1 MSSIIEEYN
10 YDIFISYRQKDN
22 KGDRWVSEFVEALK
36 TELESTFKEE
46 ISVYF
51 DINPHDGLLETHDVD
66 ASLKDKLK
74 CLVFIPII
82 SRTYCDPKAFAW
94 EHEFKAFVDQASQDQ
109 YGLKVKLPNGNV
121 ASRVLPIRVHDLSK
135 EDINQFE
142 AVTGSV
148 LRSIDFIYKETGVNR
163 PLKPGDNKNDNQ
175 NRTDYRNQVNKV
187 ANAISDIIVFF
198 QEPPKQLSAAK
209 YAEKIS
215 SSPEPFDTES
225 KSASS
230 ISKSEWQ
237 KKTLKIRF
245 PKFNMTIVPAI
256 MLAGSLIMIM
266 ISIWLLVKKDSEKKD
281 KVEYLPLTFNE
292 PFRQRNNWAV
302 TCMLSPIGD
311 KIAYNGDGY
320 YYIYSFLN
328 GKTVRISNQIEN
340 LATTFSPEGDSIVL
354 RTHSNLGTLYVV
366 SLSTGQAKMIAD
378 SAETE
383 QPSWS
388 EDGWIYYFQNHT
400 GALMKV
406 RSNGSRKEKIIEKSD
421 EKMVTGYIEPLPGNV
436 GLIYPQRSDK
446 IIDPAA
452 SEIIV
457 FNLKTK
463 EKKSLGNGVRA
474 LFIKSFGT
482 IIICKADGTLLAGKF
497 DVDKLSPLK
506 GFVKVLENVETGGN
520 LMRSIASFT
529 ISNNGD
535 LLFIT
540 RDNIIPD
547 EILYVDRSGRVINE
561 PLTMNGWI
569 NQIDLSSDG
578 NLLLASLHS
587 NNISAP
593 NIWVRDLRDQSQRR
607 ITNGKLLDYYPGFTN
622 QDKEVT
628 FVSPRDF
635 KNWDLYSVPL
645 DGSRDAK
652 VILDRPGDI
661 SQTSFSKDGMW
672 MAFRERNA
680 LGKYDIF
687 AQHFDKDSLT
697 INTTASPSDEGYPA
711 ISPDGRWIAYVSN
724 EETSRSEVYIQPFPN
739 NENKSRWQ
747 ISKDGGFSPVWS
759 NSGSELFYLNTAK
772 DLVSVPISTV
782 GGFNFGSP
790 KTLFNTGSLVWS
802 GVITAD
808 DKTFLMIKRDLHA
821 PGKVILVKNWM
832 QEVMKKLEGN

>member
-1 MSSIIEEYN
+1 MASIIEGYE

-22 KGDRWVSEFVEALK
+22 KHDGWITEFVDNLK
-36 TELESTFKEE
+36 GELESTFKEE

-74 CLVFIPII
+74 CLVFIPIT
-82 SRTYCDPKAFAW
+82 SRTYCDPKSFAW
-94 EHEFKAFVDQASQDQ
+94 EHEFKAFVEEASKDQF
-109 YGLKVKLPNGNV
+109 GLKVKLLGGNV
-121 ASRVLPIRVHDLSK
+121 ASRVLPIRIHDLSK
-135 EDINQFE
+135 EDISQFE
-142 AVTGSV
+142 AVTGSI
-148 LRSIDFIYKETGVNR
+148 LRSIDFIYKESGVNR

-198 QEPPKQLSAAK
+198 QDPSKQMSAARHTG
-209 YAEKIS
+209 KIS
-215 SSPEPFDTES
+215 SSPEPFDSEG
-225 KSASS
+225 KSASGTS
-230 ISKSEWQ
+230 NSVRQ
-237 KKTLKIRF
+237 KKTLRIRI
-245 PKFNMTIVPAI
+245 PKFNKVNVPPI
-256 MLAGSLIMIM
+256 MLAVSIIMMI
-266 ISIWLLVKKDSEKKD
+266 ISIWLHVKKDTEKKD
-281 KVEYLPLTFNE
+281 KVEYLPLAFEE
-292 PFRQRNNWAV
+292 PYRQRFSWAV
-302 TCMLSPIGD
+302 TCVLSPIGD
-311 KIAYNGDGY
+311 KIAYRGDAY
-320 YYIYSFLN
+320 HYIYNLLN
-328 GKTVRISNQIEN
+328 GKTDRISSVIEN
-340 LATTFSPEGDSIVL
+340 NGTTFSPSGDSVVL
-354 RTHSNLGTLYVV
+354 RTSSYMGTFYVV

-378 SAETE
+378 SVETE

-388 EDGWIYYFQNHT
+388 EDGWIYYFQNQT
-400 GALMKV
+400 RALMRV

-421 EKMVTGYIEPLPGNV
+421 DMMVTGYIEPLPGNV

-497 DVDKLSPLK
+497 DVDKLSPVK
-506 GFVKVLENVETGGN
+506 GFVKILENVETGGN
-520 LMRSIASFT
+520 IMRSIASFT

-578 NLLLASLHS
+578 HLLLASLHS

-628 FVSPRDF
+628 FISPRDL
-635 KNWDLYSVPL
+635 KNWDLYSIPV
-645 DGSRDAK
+645 DGSHDAK

-672 MAFRERNA
+672 MAFCERNA
-680 LGKYDIF
+680 QGEYDIF
-687 AQHFDKDSLT
+687 AQHFDNDSLT
-697 INTTASPSDEGYPA
+697 ISISSLEADERYPK
-711 ISPDGRWIAYVSN
+711 ISPDGKWVAYVSN
-724 EETSRSEVYIQPFPN
+724 ETSRNDVYVQPFPN

-747 ISKDGGFSPVWS
+747 ISKDGGTIPAWS
-759 NSGSELFYLNTAK
+759 NSRQELFYLNAAK
-772 DLVSVPISTV
+772 DLISVPISKE
-782 GGFNFGSP
+782 GGFSYSSP
-790 KTLFNTGSLVWS
+790 KTLFNTGSYVWS

-821 PGKVILVKNWM
+821 PGQVILVKNWM
-832 QEVMKKLEGN
+832 HEVMRKLNEN